1 MGKIAH
7 PLISFWW
14 CVMIRRIFAVLFL
27 TGLVFVS
34 GCSGLSSGPSV
45 LNEDPAERARKQDG
59 SVFGKSIVLG
69 GESQPGAGT
78 SGLAVNGYLWRASL
92 DTISFLPL
100 AQADAF
106 GGVIVTEW
114 SSLPSAPNERYKLTV
129 YILNRELRADGVRV
143 SVFRQERS
151 TSGEWVDAAVSD
163 GVPARIEN
171 AILLRARQLRIDS
184 QASLK

>member
-1 MGKIAH
+1 
-7 PLISFWW
+7 
-14 CVMIRRIFAVLFL
+14 
-27 TGLVFVS
+27 
-34 GCSGLSSGPSV
+34 
-45 LNEDPAERARKQDG
+45 
-59 SVFGKSIVLG
+59 
-69 GESQPGAGT
+69 
-78 SGLAVNGYLWRASL
+78 
-92 DTISFLPL
+92 L

-114 SSLPSAPNERYKLTV
+114 SSLPSAPHARYKLTV

-143 SVFRQERS
+143 SVFRQERNNA
-151 TSGEWVDAAVSD
+151 GEWVDAAVSD

>member
-1 MGKIAH
+1 MRK
-7 PLISFWW
+7 
-14 CVMIRRIFAVLFL
+14 VMIIAISAMLL
-27 TGLVFVS
+27 MMT
-34 GCSGLSSGPSV
+34 GCSGLNGTPADTTDT
-45 LNEDPAERARKQDG
+45 NEKRRLAVGQIG
-59 SVFGKSIVLG
+59 GGLTLG
-69 GESQPGAGT
+69 GADATNPVN

>member
-1 MGKIAH
+1 
-7 PLISFWW
+7 
-14 CVMIRRIFAVLFL
+14 MIKRIFAVLFL

-34 GCSGLSSGPSV
+34 GCSSLSSGPSV

-78 SGLAVNGYLWRASL
+78 S
-92 DTISFLPL
+92 
-100 AQADAF
+100 
-106 GGVIVTEW
+106 
-114 SSLPSAPNERYKLTV
+114 RYKLTV

-143 SVFRQERS
+143 SVFRQERN
-151 TSGEWVDAAVSD
+151 TAGEWVDAAVSD

>member
-1 MGKIAH
+1 MMRLFFSI
-7 PLISFWW
+7 
-14 CVMIRRIFAVLFL
+14 LFL
-27 TGLVFVS
+27 TGLALVS
-34 GCSGLSSGPSV
+34 GCSGISSGPSV
-45 LNEDPAERARKQDG
+45 LNEDPAERTRRQDG
-59 SVFGKSIVLG
+59 SVFGQSIVLG
-69 GESQPGAGT
+69 GESQPSSAT

-151 TSGEWVDAAVSD
+151 STGEWVDAAVSD

>member
-1 MGKIAH
+1 
-7 PLISFWW
+7 
-14 CVMIRRIFAVLFL
+14 
-27 TGLVFVS
+27 
-34 GCSGLSSGPSV
+34 
-45 LNEDPAERARKQDG
+45 
-59 SVFGKSIVLG
+59 
-69 GESQPGAGT
+69 
-78 SGLAVNGYLWRASL
+78 
-92 DTISFLPL
+92 L